1 MPSAHDIP
9 TLRKWTT
16 AVATESGI
24 KLRTTHSMMYRIWKR
39 TTRIVSE
46 FKRLRHG
53 RQQAEYLERSWN
65 LTLALDDIQ
74 TAKDVAL
81 QQKVSTVL
89 DEKKALKKEKTQL
102 EKENSQLKQSREK
115 LSRKVQ
121 SLSKQVQ
128 KARANGYQPTR
139 GHSRVKSPSK
149 CTTRHQR
156 NLKRKRLDSCSESL
170 SWLEAEGYTPTRI
183 EVRNDK
189 TGETELLQLHPNSL
203 LDTEETIS
211 EERTAGLH
219 KCLQEL
225 V

>member
-39 TTRIVSE
+39 TRIVSE
-46 FKRLRHG
+46 FKHLRHG

-81 QQKVSTVL
+81 QEKVSTVL
-89 DEKKALKKEKTQL
+89 DEKKALEKEKTQL

-115 LSRKVQ
+115 
-121 SLSKQVQ
+121 
-128 KARANGYQPTR
+128 KARANGYQPTC

-149 CTTRHQR
+149 CTTRDQR
-156 NLKRKRLDSCSESL
+156 NLL
-170 SWLEAEGYTPTRI
+170 
-183 EVRNDK
+183 
-189 TGETELLQLHPNSL
+189 
-203 LDTEETIS
+203 
-211 EERTAGLH
+211 TA
-219 KCLQEL
+219 